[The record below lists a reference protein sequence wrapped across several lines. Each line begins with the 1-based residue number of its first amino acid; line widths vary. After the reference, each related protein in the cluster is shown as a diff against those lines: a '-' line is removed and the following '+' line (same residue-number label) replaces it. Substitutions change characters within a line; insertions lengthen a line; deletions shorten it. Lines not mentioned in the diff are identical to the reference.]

1 MTPRPAGVRWRVPL
15 IKLRNAVAIALFAA
29 ASPAAAQ
36 SVEEFYK
43 GKTIQVQI
51 GYGVGGTDDVWAR
64 VMSRYMPE
72 FMPGS
77 PSFVPSNVPGAGSLL
92 LTNQLYNI
100 APKDGTV
107 IGLFNRGVPFEPL
120 LGGQSLRFEAAKF
133 NFIGSPDRDTVVCV
147 ARSDAPVRT
156 LEDLKTKEL
165 IVGSTGSG
173 ADSQTYPEV
182 TARLLGVKLKLVQG
196 YPGSRDILLAIERKE
211 VQGGCLSY
219 DTIARDQNYRDK
231 KLVIVF
237 QAGLKS
243 DERIPE
249 IPLIT
254 DLARTNEE
262 RQALALFFQR
272 SLVGRPFA
280 APPGV
285 PPARV
290 EALRKAFAAA
300 LNSPALKEEAKQV
313 GLNIHYVSPDE
324 LQKIIADAYA
334 APADVVALTKKAFGR

>member
-1 MTPRPAGVRWRVPL
+1 MHPRR
-15 IKLRNAVAIALFAA
+15 LFAA
-29 ASPAAAQ
+29 SVAVVGWFATATLAGAQ
-36 SVEEFYK
+36 SVEDFYK
-43 GKTIQVQI
+43 GKTVQLQI

-64 VMSRYMPE
+64 LIAK
-72 FMPGS
+72 FMPDHLPGR
-77 PSFVPSNVPGAGSLL
+77 PNVIPSNVPGAGSLL
-92 LTNQLYNI
+92 LANQLYNTQ
-100 APKDGTV
+100 PKDGTV
-107 IGLFNRGVPFEPL
+107 VGLINRGVPFEPL
-120 LGGQSLRFEAAKF
+120 LGGQGVRFDPAKF

-147 ARSDAPVRT
+147 AREDAPVKT
-156 LEDLKTKEL
+156 LNDLKTMEL

-231 KLVIVF
+231 KLRVIF

-243 DERIPE
+243 DERIAE

-254 DLARTNEE
+254 DLARTDEE
-262 RQALALFFQR
+262 KQALALFFER
-272 SLVGRPFA
+272 SLMGRPFV

-285 PPARV
+285 PQARV
-290 EALRKAFAAA
+290 DALRGAFEA
-300 LNSPALKEEAKQV
+300 SLKDPGLIADAKQA
-313 GLNIHYVSPDE
+313 GLNIHYVAPAE
-324 LQKIIADAYA
+324 LNKVIADAYA
-334 APADVVALTKKAFGR
+334 APANVVALTKKAFGR

>member
-1 MTPRPAGVRWRVPL
+1 MFFPRAVFPVL
-15 IKLRNAVAIALFAA
+15 IALAVAGAA
-29 ASPAAAQ
+29 APVRAQ

-43 GKTIQVQI
+43 GKTVQVQI

-64 VMSRYMPE
+64 LLAKHMQE
-72 FMPGS
+72 FMPGK
-77 PSFVPSNVPGAGSLL
+77 PNFVPSNVPGAGSLL
-92 LTNQLYNI
+92 LTNQLYNV

-107 IGLFNRGVPFEPL
+107 IGLFNRGVSFEPL
-120 LGGQSLRFEAAKF
+120 LGGQGVRFDPAKF
-133 NFIGSPDRDTVVCV
+133 NFIGSPDRDTVACV
-147 ARSDAPVRT
+147 ARSDAPVQT
-156 LEDLKTKEL
+156 LADLKTKEL

-211 VQGGCLSY
+211 VQGGCLSF
-219 DTIARDQNYRDK
+219 DTIARDQNYREK

-243 DERIPE
+243 DERISE

-254 DLARTNEE
+254 DLARTDEE
-262 RQALALFFQR
+262 KQALALFFQR
-272 SLVGRPFA
+272 SLMGRPFA

-285 PPARV
+285 PQARID
-290 EALRKAFAAA
+290 ALRAAFAAA
-300 LNSPALKEEAKQV
+300 LKSPTLAEEAKQA
-313 GLNIHYVSPDE
+313 GLNIHYVSPAE
-324 LQKIIADAYA
+324 LNKIIADAFA
-334 APADVVALTKKAFGR
+334 APANVVALTKKAFGR

>member
-1 MTPRPAGVRWRVPL
+1 MERTVN
-15 IKLRNAVAIALFAA
+15 IIRNAVASVALLALAA
-29 ASPAAAQ
+29 PAAAQ
-36 SVEEFYK
+36 SVEDFYK
-43 GKTIQVQI
+43 GKTVQVQI

-64 VMSRYMPE
+64 VMAKHMTE
-72 FMPGS
+72 FMPGK
-77 PSFVPSNVPGAGSLL
+77 PAFVPSNVPGAGSLL
-92 LTNQLYNI
+92 LANQLYNV

-120 LGGQSLRFEAAKF
+120 LGGQSLRFDAAKF

-147 ARSDAPVRT
+147 ARSDAPVQT

-219 DTIARDQNYRDK
+219 DTIARDQNYK
-231 KLVIVF
+231 AGMMKIVF

-254 DLARTNEE
+254 DLASNDEE
-262 RQALALFFQR
+262 KQALALFFQR
-272 SLVGRPFA
+272 SLVGRPFT

-285 PPARV
+285 PPARI
-290 EALRKAFAAA
+290 EALRAAFLAA
-300 LNSPALKEEAKQV
+300 LESPALKDEAIQA
-313 GLNIHYVSPDE
+313 GLNIHYVSPAE

-334 APADVVALTKKAFGR
+334 TPANVVALTKKAFGR

>member
-1 MTPRPAGVRWRVPL
+1 MFSPRAVFPVL
-15 IKLRNAVAIALFAA
+15 IALAVAGAA
-29 ASPAAAQ
+29 APVRAQ

-43 GKTIQVQI
+43 GKTVQVQI

-64 VMSRYMPE
+64 LLAKHMQE
-72 FMPGS
+72 FMPGK
-77 PSFVPSNVPGAGSLL
+77 PNFVPSNVPGAGSLL
-92 LTNQLYNI
+92 LTNQLYNV

-107 IGLFNRGVPFEPL
+107 IGLFNRGVSFEPL
-120 LGGQSLRFEAAKF
+120 LGGQGVRFDPAKF
-133 NFIGSPDRDTVVCV
+133 NFIGSPDRDTVACV
-147 ARSDAPVRT
+147 ARSDAPVQT
-156 LEDLKTKEL
+156 LADLKTKEL

-211 VQGGCLSY
+211 VQGGCLSF
-219 DTIARDQNYRDK
+219 DTIARDQNYREK

-243 DERIPE
+243 DERISE

-254 DLARTNEE
+254 DLARTDEE
-262 RQALALFFQR
+262 KQALALFFQR
-272 SLVGRPFA
+272 SLMGRPFA

-285 PPARV
+285 PQARV
-290 EALRKAFAAA
+290 DALRAAFAAA
-300 LNSPALKEEAKQV
+300 LKSPTLAEEAKQA
-313 GLNIHYVSPDE
+313 GLNIHYVSPAE
-324 LQKIIADAYA
+324 LNKIIADAFA
-334 APADVVALTKKAFGR
+334 APANVVALTKKAFGR